1 MRALVLNVDYTPLG
15 IQKNLKKIMRL
26 VLKNKATILEY
37 YEDRYVESEDGIWQ
51 VPAVFLYNKYVKIDP
66 KSNPSK
72 RSILT
77 RDGYTC
83 QYCLEELSKKGATI
97 DHVKPVSHFRQR
109 THANTWDNMVACCRQ
124 CNSTKADRT
133 PEQAGM
139 KLHSEPGKPRYFISN
154 QFAPKEWRKYL

>member
-1 MRALVLNVDYTPLG
+1 MRALVLNIDFTPLG

-26 VLKNKATILEY
+26 EIKGKMTVLE
-37 YEDRYVESEDGIWQ
+37 RYDKFIQSENGIWQ

-66 KSNPSK
+66 KTSPSK
-72 RSILT
+72 RSVLM

-83 QYCLEELSKKGATI
+83 QYCLEELSKKAATI
-97 DHVKPVSHFRQR
+97 DHVKPVSHFKKKSY
-109 THANTWDNMVACCRQ
+109 ANTWDNMVAACKE